1 MPNSLTSYFPIL
13 VGKKESYVN
22 SVLEVIQLTYI
33 SFALRL
39 LFRDRLYSAAYG
51 LVGALVFTFFLLTIR
66 IHFHLYGGVSLTSI
80 VSFDQS
86 PQILFY
92 STSFALMALFFF
104 HCLHGL
110 GDIGVMMAI
119 GGNRLGCIWLHS
131 LSLFFLFLPSFLMA
145 ILINLAYLNPP
156 ADFGFI
162 NEIKSVFS
170 CLVLFITLG
179 LLVSVPTIGISSF
192 IDPYKSIRRQK

>member
-1 MPNSLTSYFPIL
+1 MPNSNTSYFPIL

-39 LFRDRLYSAAYG
+39 LSRDRLYSLAYG
-51 LVGALVFTFFLLTIR
+51 LVGTLVFTFLVLAVR

-80 VSFDQS
+80 VSFDKS

-92 STSFALMALFFF
+92 ATSFALMTLFFF

-110 GDIGVMMAI
+110 GEIGVMMAV
-119 GGNRLGCIWLHS
+119 GGNRMGCIFLHS
-131 LSLFFLFLPSFLMA
+131 LSLFFLFLPSFLLA
-145 ILINLAYLNPP
+145 ILINMGLLPP
-156 ADFGFI
+156 PPDFGI
-162 NEIKSVFS
+162 WGEVKSVFT
-170 CLVLFITLG
+170 CLVLFLFLGIT
-179 LLVSVPTIGISSF
+179 VAFPTVGISTYM
-192 IDPYKSIRRQK
+192 DPYQSIRRQK

>member
-1 MPNSLTSYFPIL
+1 MPNSNTSYFPIL

-39 LFRDRLYSAAYG
+39 LLRDRLYSLAYG
-51 LVGALVFTFFLLTIR
+51 LVGTLVFTFLILAVR
-66 IHFHLYGGVSLTSI
+66 IHFHLYAGVSLTSI

-92 STSFALMALFFF
+92 ATSFALMTLFFF

-110 GDIGVMMAI
+110 GDIGVMMAV
-119 GGNRLGCIWLHS
+119 GGNRWGCIFLLS
-131 LSLFFLFLPSFLMA
+131 LSLFFLFLPSFLLA
-145 ILINLAYLNPP
+145 IFFNLQFLSPP
-156 ADFGFI
+156 PDFGFGS
-162 NEIKSVFS
+162 EVKAMFT
-170 CLVLFITLG
+170 CFVLFLFLG
-179 LLVSVPTIGISSF
+179 ILVSFPTVGISTF
-192 IDPYKSIRRQK
+192 MDPYKSIRRQK

>member
-1 MPNSLTSYFPIL
+1 MPNSNTSYFPIL

-39 LFRDRLYSAAYG
+39 LSRDRLYSLAYG
-51 LVGALVFTFFLLTIR
+51 LVGTLVFTFLVLAVR

-80 VSFDQS
+80 VSFDKS

-92 STSFALMALFFF
+92 ATSFALMTLFFF

-110 GDIGVMMAI
+110 GEIGVMMAV
-119 GGNRLGCIWLHS
+119 GGNRIGCIFLHS
-131 LSLFFLFLPSFLMA
+131 LSLFFLFLPSFLLA
-145 ILINLAYLNPP
+145 ILINMGLLPP
-156 ADFGFI
+156 PPDFGI
-162 NEIKSVFS
+162 WGEVKSVFT
-170 CLVLFITLG
+170 CLVLFLFLG
-179 LLVSVPTIGISSF
+179 IAVAFPTVGISTYM
-192 IDPYKSIRRQK
+192 DPYQSIRRQK